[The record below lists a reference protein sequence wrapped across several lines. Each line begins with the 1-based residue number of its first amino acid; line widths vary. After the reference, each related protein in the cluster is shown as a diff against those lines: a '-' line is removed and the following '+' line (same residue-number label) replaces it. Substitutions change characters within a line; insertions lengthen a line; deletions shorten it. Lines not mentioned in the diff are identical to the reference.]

1 MEEIVIFGAG
11 GLGKEVLE
19 LICQINAS
27 RPVWNVVGF
36 FDDSLSPGSVI
47 NGVSVLGDFESLQ
60 KSKFLNVAVAVGD
73 PATRANLI
81 GMLRWKNKIIP
92 SLIHPTAT
100 VPHDNISIGYGV
112 IVSAHVFLSVNVK
125 IGNGILLNV
134 GCSIGHDVSIGNFC
148 TINPGC
154 RVSGSVTLGE
164 RVFVG
169 VGSILNN
176 NISIM
181 SDVKIGA
188 GAVVIKSVEK
198 KSTVFG
204 NPARAVLE

>member
-19 LICQINAS
+19 LICQINGA

-36 FDDSLSPGSVI
+36 FDDSVSTGTVV

-60 KSKFLNVAVAVGD
+60 KSNFTNVAVAVGN
-73 PATRANLI
+73 PTIRANLI
-81 GMLRWKNKIIP
+81 EMLRENKTMPI
-92 SLIHPTAT
+92 LIHPTAT
-100 VPHDNISIGYGV
+100 VPNENISIGYGV
-112 IVSAHVFLSVNVK
+112 IVAAHVFLSVNVK
-125 IGNGILLNV
+125 MGNGILLNV
-134 GCSIGHDVSIGNFC
+134 GCSIGHDVTIGDFC

-154 RVSGSVTLGE
+154 RVSGSVKLGD
-164 RVFVG
+164 RVFAG

-176 NISIM
+176 NISIVN
-181 SDVKIGA
+181 DVKIGA
-188 GAVVIKSVEK
+188 GAVVLKSVEK

-204 NPARAVLE
+204 NPARVVLE